1 MKSKTNINDIEL
13 LNQKITELNTFIEY
27 LILYMMKKNII
38 DKVDFFKSM
47 QSGFVDDGESNI
59 DSNNTISKRGKLE
72 AFIFKDSLFNFQ
84 NEGES

>member
-72 AFIFKDSLFNFQ
+72 AFIFKDSLFNFK